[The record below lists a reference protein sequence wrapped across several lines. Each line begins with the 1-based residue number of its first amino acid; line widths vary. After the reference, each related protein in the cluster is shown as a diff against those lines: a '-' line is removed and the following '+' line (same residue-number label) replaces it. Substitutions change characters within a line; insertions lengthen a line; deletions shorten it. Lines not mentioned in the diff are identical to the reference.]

1 MNNIDFNISEL
12 ADGAVQEKIDKEV
25 RKIVQNILDVNTNF
39 KPSRKLIIDVEFSS
53 DSTRQV
59 IETNVTVK
67 SKIQPQES
75 VSTLMM
81 AGRDDAGYIQAAEL
95 KSSAPGQTYFDPADS
110 TLKTDTGTPIDDI
123 EDGGVIDFNKRKS
136 AN

>member
-1 MNNIDFNISEL
+1 MSNIDFNISNL
-12 ADGAVQEKIDKEV
+12 ADGAVQEKIDQEV
-25 RKIVQNILDVNTNF
+25 RKVVANILDVNTAF

-67 SKIQPQES
+67 SKIQPSES

-95 KSSAPGQTYFDPADS
+95 KSNTPGQMYFDANDS
-110 TLKTDTGTPIDDI
+110 TLKTDVGVPVDEI
-123 EDGGVIDFNKRKS
+123 EGGAVIDFNQRKIK
-136 AN
+136 